1 MAKCK
6 NVVDCGDWDYVHV
19 DATGDLSAMY
29 KIRLVFEKGSNV
41 YSFDLDEANAKYII
55 KTLNTFYNRR
65 WTTHKR
71 R

>member
-41 YSFDLDEANAKYII
+41 YSFDLDEDNAKYII
-55 KTLNTFYNRR
+55 KTL
-65 WTTHKR
+65 KGAIKVAK
-71 R
+71 